1 MSDGAFRATISAVPT
16 STPALPADRHLERA
30 ADGLAVSAALAAALD
45 TGLLGTLEAQ
55 PGSTAAGLAE
65 RADLD
70 AEATRIVL
78 EVLAWCGIVTH
89 QDDRWEALVG
99 TEAAAALRASHAG
112 LPTLLRTGSASH
124 EASDTTQAALL
135 YPPIVATISRLV
147 DPHIG
152 PMAAAIARPGGTAL
166 EVACGAAP
174 WGRALRAAEPTMH
187 VTLLDLPDVLA
198 RTAPGLA
205 GPVAVADTG
214 GTGGDDAGDDDAG
227 QAGGFEL
234 VSGDVFEVDLARTF
248 DVVVVAGFCR
258 LLGPDANRRLFR
270 RVAGWCRVDGEVVV
284 ADAVATEAARR
295 DGLALYELGL
305 RTRTSVGRTWSLDD
319 YAHWLGAAGLAD
331 IRVQPTDV
339 AHLTVLRARPKEAFT

>member
-16 STPALPADRHLERA
+16 STPALPADRRLERV
-30 ADGLAVSAALAAALD
+30 ADGLAVTAALAAALD
-45 TGLLGTLEAQ
+45 TGLLGALEAQ
-55 PGSTAAGLAE
+55 PGSTAAGLAG

-70 AEATRIVL
+70 AEATSIVL

-89 QDDRWEALVG
+89 QDDRWEALVS
-99 TEAAAALRASHAG
+99 TEAATALRASHAG

-124 EASDTTQAALL
+124 DASDTTQAARL
-135 YPPIVATISRLV
+135 YPPIVATISRLT
-147 DPHIG
+147 DPHIA
-152 PMAAAIARPGGTAL
+152 PIATAIARPGGTAL

-198 RTAPGLA
+198 RTAPDLA
-205 GPVAVADTG
+205 G
-214 GTGGDDAGDDDAG
+214 GTGHAGDDEAAG
-227 QAGGFEL
+227 DAGGFEL
-234 VSGDVFEVDLARTF
+234 VSGDVFEVDLARSF
-248 DVVVVAGFCR
+248 DLVVVAGFCR

-305 RTRTSVGRTWSLDD
+305 RTRTSAGRTWALDD